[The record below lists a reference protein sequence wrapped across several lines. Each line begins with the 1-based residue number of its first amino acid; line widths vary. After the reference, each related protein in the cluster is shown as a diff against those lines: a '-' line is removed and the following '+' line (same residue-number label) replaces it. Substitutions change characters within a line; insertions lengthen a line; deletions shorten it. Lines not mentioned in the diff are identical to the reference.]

1 MILSFVMDGI
11 SGPAALTV
19 ALIVAAGG
27 VVQTVAGVVVAWV
40 LKSRESKVATTASLN
55 NEWHTGV
62 ISRARHRS
70 DALLFKEWGVPL
82 CDIRDKDPEGF
93 YWIWRLLGFY
103 ARLHDAIELGTV
115 KGKDVPKLFGQI
127 IVWWWV
133 VYFDGRARPGE
144 FCAFDALSDLQG
156 WLARFC
162 KNPSFEAK
170 YNKWVDGAERTR
182 HDLATRRTQALS
194 PALKAV

>member
-1 MILSFVMDGI
+1 MDGI

-27 VVQTVAGVVVAWV
+27 VVQTIAGVLVTWV

-55 NEWHTGV
+55 NEWHTGT

-70 DALLFKEWGVPL
+70 DALLFHEWGVAL
-82 CDIRDKDPEGF
+82 GDIRKKDPEGF
-93 YWIWRLLGFY
+93 YWIWRLLGFF
-103 ARLHDAIELGTV
+103 ARLHNAIELGTV
-115 KGKDVPKLFGQI
+115 KEEDVPKLFGQI

-144 FCAFDALSDLQG
+144 FCAFDALCDLQG
-156 WLARFC
+156 RLARVC
-162 KNPSFEAK
+162 KKRRFEAK

-182 HDLATRRTQALS
+182 HDLAMQRTNALS
-194 PALKAV
+194 PVLKAV